1 VANSA
6 TIIDER
12 KVKMKKRPKTKR
24 NISLDAD
31 LYDKLKA
38 MAEEE
43 NRSLSN
49 LIEVLILKALRE
61 EK

>member
-1 VANSA
+1 
-6 TIIDER
+6 
-12 KVKMKKRPKTKR
+12 MKKRPKTKR

-49 LIEVLILKALRE
+49 LIEVLIIKALRE

>member
-1 VANSA
+1 MKKKP
-6 TIIDER
+6 
-12 KVKMKKRPKTKR
+12 KVKPS
-24 NISLDAD
+24 ISLNAD

>member
-1 VANSA
+1 MANSA

-12 KVKMKKRPKTKR
+12 TVIMKKKPKVKPS
-24 NISLDAD
+24 ISLNAD